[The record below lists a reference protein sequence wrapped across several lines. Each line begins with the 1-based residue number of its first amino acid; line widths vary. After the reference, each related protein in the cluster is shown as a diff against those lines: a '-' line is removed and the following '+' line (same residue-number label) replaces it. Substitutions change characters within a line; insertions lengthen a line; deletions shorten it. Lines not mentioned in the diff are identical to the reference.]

1 MKLLDKDKL
10 KMVELFVTTD
20 MPIIEIME
28 TVIPNVEMTIEE
40 FYEMLHEYSVSTGK
54 KYTIRYTDR

>member
-54 KYTIRYTDR
+54 KIYNSIHR